1 MDSSWKMLLSKWVE
15 KCYIER
21 MRQLL
26 GDPTEF
32 GKVVLERKKS
42 DHYIHNAFDV

>member
-1 MDSSWKMLLSKWVE
+1 MTYSKWIE

-21 MRQLL
+21 MRQILI
-26 GDPTEF
+26 DPTEF

-42 DHYIHNAFDV
+42 DHSIQNAFDI